1 MDTVGSETFIA
12 ESQGTGITAV
22 DRAQVVAALECAT
35 APNTR
40 RAYRS
45 AWERWQAW
53 ALKRNAPVMPADPS
67 VVAAYLTDRARQGC
81 APATVRVDRA
91 AISAAHRST
100 GAADPTAF
108 AVVHEV
114 MRSIAKAGRDRGRG
128 QVQGLDWDAADRIAA
143 LAENGGRTLTGL
155 RDGALIRVGSDALLR
170 VSELSELDVAD
181 LHLDDDGSG
190 TVTVRHSKTDQDGQ
204 GHVRYLGAPTIAA
217 VQAYLSAARVA
228 DGPLFRRLD
237 RGGTVG
243 GRLGAGSVRR
253 IIAYHAQR
261 AGIDGR
267 VSGHSL
273 RVGAAQSLAAEGAGL
288 VELQEAGDWKS
299 PNMPSHYA
307 RNQLAARGAVA
318 RLRYGVGDK

>member
-1 MDTVGSETFIA
+1 MDTVVSQTFIA
-12 ESQGTGITAV
+12 ESKGTGITAV
-22 DRAQVVAALECAT
+22 DRAQVVAALASAT
-35 APNTR
+35 SPNTR

-45 AWERWQAW
+45 GWERWQAW
-53 ALKRNAPVMPADPS
+53 ALKRSARVMPADPS
-67 VVAAYLTDRARQGC
+67 AVAAYLTGRSRQGC

-91 AISAAHRST
+91 AISAAHRAIGS
-100 GAADPTAF
+100 ADPTAS

-128 QVQGLDWDAADRIAA
+128 QVQGLDWDAADRIAT
-143 LAENGGRTLTGL
+143 LAENGGRTLIGL

-170 VSELSELDVAD
+170 VTELSELDVAD
-181 LHLDDDGSG
+181 VQLEEDGIG
-190 TVTVRHSKTDQDGQ
+190 TVTVRHSKTDQEGR

-217 VQAYLSAARVA
+217 VQNYLSAAGVA

-237 RGGTVG
+237 RGVVG
-243 GRLGAGSVRR
+243 GRLGAGSIRR
-253 IIAYHAQR
+253 IIAHRAKR

-267 VSGHSL
+267 VSGQSL
-273 RVGAAQSLAAEGAGL
+273 RVGAAQSLAAKGAGL

-299 PNMPSHYA
+299 PNMPSYYA

-318 RLRYGVGDK
+318 RLRYGVGKQ